1 MATTRMRRTGAKPSI
16 PVDAEGD
23 RIYTEEDYAAKEA
36 LLSSLRG
43 THDSPGAI
51 EGYYATSAL
60 SDLGLTP
67 DAHMAAI
74 GAVTAEQAAAAA
86 F

>member
-36 LLSSLRG
+36 LPDEWAA
-43 THDSPGAI
+43 DSQ
-51 EGYYATSAL
+51 Y
-60 SDLGLTP
+60 
-67 DAHMAAI
+67 
-74 GAVTAEQAAAAA
+74 AAADWTGEAFLPAEVPELTAA
-86 F
+86 TYLAVKPTAP